1 MNIRRV
7 FTTAAALVFSAGL
20 FAACGGGGG
29 NSDTASG
36 DTASSGTALTVN
48 ATDFKFDPT
57 TLTAK
62 AGEAV
67 TFTIKND
74 GKVTHNLTIEDLKV
88 DQDVKDGKTASQT
101 VTPKAGSFEYHCN
114 YHPASMKGTLTV
126 S

>member
-1 MNIRRV
+1 M
-7 FTTAAALVFSAGL
+7 FSAGL

-36 DTASSGTALTVN
+36 DSASGGTALTVN

-57 TLTAK
+57 ALTAK

-88 DQDVKDGKTASQT
+88 DKDAEDGATASQT
-101 VTPKAGSFEYHCN
+101 VTPDAGTFEYHCK
-114 YHPASMKGTLTV
+114 YHAASMKGTLTV

>member
-7 FTTAAALVFSAGL
+7 FTTVAALALSAGF
-20 FAACGGGGG
+20 FAACGSDDNG
-29 NSDTASG
+29 DTASG
-36 DTASSGTALTVN
+36 DTAGGDTALTVN

-74 GKVTHNLTIEDLKV
+74 GKVEHNLTIEDLKV
-88 DQDVKDGKTASQT
+88 EQDVGDGKTASQT
-101 VTPKAGSFEYHCN
+101 ATPKAGSFEYHCN
-114 YHPASMKGTLTV
+114 YHPDSMKGTLTV